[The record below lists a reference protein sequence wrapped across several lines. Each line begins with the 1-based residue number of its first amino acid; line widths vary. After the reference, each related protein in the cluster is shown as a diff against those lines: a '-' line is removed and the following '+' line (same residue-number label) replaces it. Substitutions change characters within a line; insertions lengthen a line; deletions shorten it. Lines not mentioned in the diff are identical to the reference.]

1 MTIYGANATMASSPD
16 DLRAEI
22 HQSDWS
28 KVSDG
33 RAALR
38 CVATPWP
45 DLHLFLFLFSSPS
58 FFSFFFFSHP
68 FSSSSLWVC
77 MLPLLLLLLLYKHR
91 CGGRGL
97 RQTSI
102 RLLNAKAKAKA
113 KPRFS
118 FSFWPMNRMWTTYER
133 WIVIFRYLYYH
144 KRRSNHWQTISNQ
157 KMT

>member
-1 MTIYGANATMASSPD
+1 MASSPD

-22 HQSDWS
+22 HQSDWN

-58 FFSFFFFSHP
+58 FFSFFSFFFFSHP
-68 FSSSSLWVC
+68 FSSFSLWVC
-77 MLPLLLLLLLYKHR
+77 MLPLLLLLLLLLYKHR

-102 RLLNAKAKAKA
+102 RLLNAKAKA

-144 KRRSNHWQTISNQ
+144 KRLSNHWQTISNQ